1 MSGVFPRKSRL
12 SDNNSF
18 PLAFAISAHFQVGIL
33 ELFFA
38 TSFDPQDSY
47 CIHLDAK
54 ADEKVT
60 KAVNQMVKCYQWKHP
75 KATIITVDDPI
86 SVFWGHFSVLEADL
100 KCMQLLRTRN
110 AHWNLV
116 INPAGTEL
124 PLKPMPEI
132 RRHLEKFPNGIVVR
146 LRRNL
151 RTEGEGF
158 FYMLSTC
165 ERYRSWRLKRRSC
178 IWGKL
183 AWGHLRDKKK
193 SRGLYDARTGV
204 VHMKLMQTNKI
215 KESPPGNIVLRKGA
229 KNVALSRVVLDF
241 FLDDPFSKLFLD
253 WLRDAAIPDEHF
265 YSTIITLL
273 NNGTQDLDTVSL
285 YKGCVRLSWW
295 ADNNCKGKNVREVC
309 NFGLEDLPRLHQNEY
324 CLFANKFN
332 LDVDPI
338 APMEHALY
346 LLNK

>member
-132 RRHLEKFPNGIVVR
+132 RRHLEKFPNGIV
-146 LRRNL
+146 
-151 RTEGEGF
+151 G
-158 FYMLSTC
+158 
-165 ERYRSWRLKRRSC
+165 
-178 IWGKL
+178 
-183 AWGHLRDKKK
+183 
-193 SRGLYDARTGV
+193 TGV

>member
-1 MSGVFPRKSRL
+1 MKGAFPRKSRL
-12 SDNNSF
+12 SDNNTF

-33 ELFFA
+33 ELFLA
-38 TSFDPQDSY
+38 TSFDPLDSY
-47 CIHLDAK
+47 CIHVDAK

-60 KAVNQMVKCYQWKHP
+60 KAVDQMVKCYEWKHP
-75 KATIITVDDPI
+75 KATIFTVDDPI

-110 AHWNLV
+110 AHWNLL

-132 RRHLEKFPNGIVVR
+132 RKHLEKFPNGIVDSFPLPEDSKGR
-146 LRRNL
+146 FSFSH
-151 RTEGEGF
+151 E
-158 FYMLSTC
+158 
-165 ERYRSWRLKRRSC
+165 LKNVG
-178 IWGKL
+178 IGQ
-183 AWGHLRDKKK
+183 
-193 SRGLYDARTGV
+193 
-204 VHMKLMQTNKI
+204 VHMKITQTDKV
-215 KESPPGNIVLRKGA
+215 KKLPPGNIVLRKGS
-229 KNVALSRVVLDF
+229 KNVALSREVLDF
-241 FLDDPFSKLFLD
+241 FLDDPFSQIFLE
-253 WLRDAAIPDEHF
+253 WLQDTAVPDEHF
-265 YSTIITLL
+265 YSTIITLF
-273 NNGTQDLDTVSL
+273 NNGTRDLDNVSL

-295 ADNNCKGKNVREVC
+295 FDHNCKGKNVREIC

-346 LLNK
+346 LLNV